1 MRKSLK
7 TRREEWPLF
16 FLCLSAALWG
26 LALIFSATRY
36 NAELHSLPGKQA
48 IALAVGVGACLVLS
62 RLDILDLMDK
72 LWWLLPVV
80 NVGLLL
86 LLVPLGNDDGTGNKS
101 WVALPGGFNFQPA
114 EVVKL
119 CFLLLLALQLSRL
132 RERGLNR
139 PVAILLLGGHTLALC
154 GLLYAVSGDIGMVAV
169 YLAMYLVM
177 LWAAGVHPLWL
188 LGQVA
193 AGVGVV
199 ALLWSRLPEYV
210 RLRFQVVVDH
220 ELDPLGKGFQQ
231 ERSLLAIGSGQI
243 TGQGYLHGTQ
253 TQNPSASALPAR
265 HTDFIFSVAGEELG
279 LVGCVLLLA
288 LLGAIVL
295 RCVALARRQER
306 FFAACICAGV
316 GGMLGVQTILN
327 IAMCLYTAP
336 VVGVTLPFFSY
347 GGSSL
352 ISAFVGVGL
361 VMALARRGL
370 EGSGRWR

>member
-1 MRKSLK
+1 MGKLWK
-7 TRREEWPLF
+7 KQREEWPLF
-16 FLCLSAALWG
+16 FLSLAAALWG

-36 NAELHSLPGKQA
+36 QEDLHSLPGKQA
-48 IALAVGVGACLVLS
+48 VALAVGVGVCLLLS
-62 RLDILDLMDK
+62 RLDILALLDK
-72 LWWLLPVV
+72 LWWLLPMA

-101 WVALPGGFNFQPA
+101 WVSLPGGFNLQPA

-132 RERGLNR
+132 RERGINR
-139 PVAILLLGGHTLALC
+139 PGAILLLAGHTLALC
-154 GLLYAVSGDIGMVAV
+154 ALLYAVSGDIGMVAV
-169 YLAMYLVM
+169 YLAMYLAM
-177 LWAAGVHPLWL
+177 LWPAGVHPLWL

-193 AGVGVV
+193 AGVGAAV
-199 ALLWSRLPEYV
+199 LLWPRLPEYV
-210 RLRFQVVVDH
+210 RLRFLVVLDH

-243 TGQGYLHGTQ
+243 TGQGYLQGTQ
-253 TQNPSASALPAR
+253 TQNPSSSALPAR

-306 FFAACICAGV
+306 FLAASISAGV

-327 IAMCLYTAP
+327 VAMCLYAAP

-352 ISAFVGVGL
+352 ISAFAGVGL

-370 EGSGRWR
+370 EGSGKWK